1 MLPGM
6 KPNKPIIEAQRW
18 LIVVAFAIAMAW
30 VESAVVYYL
39 RTHVDRIVPYQPNPL
54 PLIGRMGPVELA
66 RELATLIMLFTV
78 GWLAG
83 TTWRARLGYMAF
95 AFGIWDIFYY
105 VFLKVMCDWPKS
117 LADWD
122 ILFLLPLPWWGP
134 VWAPV
139 SIAMLMVLWGTLAS
153 QFERQDLDEL
163 SNWRLWI
170 LNFTGIGL
178 ALYVF
183 MADALRAF
191 PGGVEALRQLLPVTF
206 NWPLFTVALLLMSA
220 PVIRLA
226 MQLWSPAGPGA
237 HLQSP
242 PDP

>member
-1 MLPGM
+1 
-6 KPNKPIIEAQRW
+6 
-18 LIVVAFAIAMAW
+18 
-30 VESAVVYYL
+30 
-39 RTHVDRIVPYQPNPL
+39 
-54 PLIGRMGPVELA
+54 
-66 RELATLIMLFTV
+66 
-78 GWLAG
+78 
-83 TTWRARLGYMAF
+83 
-95 AFGIWDIFYY
+95 
-105 VFLKVMCDWPKS
+105 
-117 LADWD
+117 
-122 ILFLLPLPWWGP
+122 
-134 VWAPV
+134 
-139 SIAMLMVLWGTLAS
+139 MLMVLWGTLAS